1 VLVERGYVRAVA
13 SDGTEWTFAP
23 SLARIASLGHPREI
37 VEIYAALHG
46 PRDAETAAYVLTC
59 LCERAD
65 PAPLIGWAEDEPG
78 AAPPRTRWMP
88 GMMPAAEQVIIA
100 RHLMQ
105 HGICGLAR
113 PGGASAEGSYSDSFD
128 AAEYVDAARV
138 HLGLSGAE
146 AEALSMSEFQ
156 AMLEMRFPDKA
167 PKRDMPTREEYE
179 ETMRVFNERR
189 AGRG

>member
-1 VLVERGYVRAVA
+1 MLVERGYVRAVA

-23 SLARIASLGHPREI
+23 SLARIASLGRPREI

-46 PRDAETAAYVLTC
+46 HRAAETAAYVLSC
-59 LCERAD
+59 LCEQAD

-78 AAPPRTRWMP
+78 AARPRWVP
-88 GMMPAAEQVIIA
+88 GLMPAAEQIIIA

-105 HGICGLAR
+105 HGICGRAR
-113 PGGASAEGSYSDSFD
+113 PGAANTDGSYSDSFD

-179 ETMRVFNERR
+179 ETMRAFNARR